1 MTEGDPMI
9 SGTRIRTAVV
19 VVLCVCV
26 INIGVSL
33 ADDQDRRKIVMFLDG
48 TPVDVQKLIVSL
60 TGSKLVHVLS
70 LVNAL
75 AIELPLGPLD
85 PVLSLLLSN
94 PAVLGIFDDVI
105 GTLELLEPIQVLNTA
120 PPEDFDWGLRHISAP
135 EAQQENGGTQGTG
148 VTVAVLDTGIDLDHP
163 ELGPRIA
170 AGYNA
175 MRGGGSFDDNHGH
188 GTHISG
194 IIAAALNQRGTIGAA
209 PQAKLVAVKVLDQN
223 ARGYLS
229 DLLNGL
235 QWVQKKGIRLVNM
248 SIGYAVGT
256 PPLEKAIARLH
267 QKGVIMV
274 AAAGNRSTDS
284 TSEQDGGGSDDGGG
298 DEGEGVSPTCDS
310 SDQDGGGSDDGGGD
324 EGEGETSSCAALQTG
339 IRYPARYGEVLAVSA
354 TDVNDHI
361 AGYSLSGPE
370 VDLAAPG
377 GEQGGDRILSTTRGG
392 GYGLGS
398 GTSQAAAHVTGAIAL
413 ALQRRPT
420 LTAEEARS
428 LLRQTAWDLGY
439 PETQQGGGLIDVQR
453 LIKSLQ

>member
-1 MTEGDPMI
+1 MTEGDSMI

-48 TPVDVQKLIVSL
+48 TPVDVQKSIVSL
-60 TGSKLVHVLS
+60 TGSKLIHVLS

-105 GTLELLEPIQVLNTA
+105 GTLELLDPIQVLNTA
-120 PPEDFDWGLRHISAP
+120 PPEGFDWGLRHISAP
-135 EAQQENGGTQGTG
+135 EAQQEKGGTQGTG

-194 IIAAALNQRGTIGAA
+194 IIAAALNQHGTIGAA

-235 QWVQKKGIRLVNM
+235 QWVQKKGFRLVNM

-256 PPLEKAIARLH
+256 PPLEKAIARLYH
-267 QKGVIMV
+267 KGVIMV
-274 AAAGNRSTDS
+274 AAAGNRSPDS
-284 TSEQDGGGSDDGGG
+284 ASEQDGGGSDDGGG
-298 DEGEGVSPTCDS
+298 DEGEGVSPTCDP

-324 EGEGETSSCAALQTG
+324 EGEGGTTSCTALQTG
-339 IRYPARYGEVLAVSA
+339 IRYPARYGEVLAVAA
-354 TDVNDHI
+354 TDVNDRI

-377 GEQGGDRILSTTRGG
+377 GEQGGERILSTARGG

-420 LTAEEARS
+420 LTPEEARD
-428 LLRQTAWDLGY
+428 LLRQTAWDLDY